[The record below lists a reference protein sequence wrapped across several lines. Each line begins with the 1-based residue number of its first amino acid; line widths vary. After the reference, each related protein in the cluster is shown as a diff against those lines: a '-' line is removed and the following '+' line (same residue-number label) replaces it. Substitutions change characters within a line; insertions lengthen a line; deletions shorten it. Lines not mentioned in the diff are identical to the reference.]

1 MSTRPKSSYYVG
13 RPGPT
18 SAFGTAPCGVIGRDQ
33 PREMVRIERDYTA
46 GELVQFYPAYPLELE
61 GRITATAF
69 SELVNDINSLLI
81 EAHRTLPTWLDNSLA
96 ILTLY
101 ISPMLFGTHYARV
114 RVLFPSTKEYH

>member
-1 MSTRPKSSYYVG
+1 
-13 RPGPT
+13 
-18 SAFGTAPCGVIGRDQ
+18 
-33 PREMVRIERDYTA
+33 MVRIERDYTA